1 MTKADTFDKA
11 TRLAMKGDLK
21 LYDEIVHSDY
31 ESMNQ
36 RVPVNKEMS
45 KSILSGI
52 GNLITVGPMQRI
64 YENEEFVC
72 IHRYSRVANTEIF
85 NSVMTAIIYK
95 NGKVVN
101 TQPVRKE
108 LITSLAKGKTGTGRI
123 TSDWIGEGEPIIFF
137 EWLVPLMVC

>member
-52 GNLITVGPMQRI
+52 GNLITVRPMQRI
-64 YENEEFVC
+64 CLKEEFVC
-72 IHRYSRVANTEIF
+72 IHCYFRVVNTKIF
-85 NSVMTAIIYK
+85 NSVMTAITCKY
-95 NGKVVN
+95 GKVVN
-101 TQPVRKE
+101 QQTVRKE
-108 LITSLAKGKTGTGRI
+108 L
-123 TSDWIGEGEPIIFF
+123 D
-137 EWLVPLMVC
+137 

>member
-52 GNLITVGPMQRI
+52 GNLITVGPMLRI

-72 IHRYSRVANTEIF
+72 IHRFSRIANKDVFYE
-85 NSVMTAIIYK
+85 VLTAITYE
-95 NGKVVN
+95 NRKVI
-101 TQPVRKE
+101 TQQMVRQE
-108 LITSLAKGKTGTGRI
+108 LDCDLS
-123 TSDWIGEGEPIIFF
+123 EGQD
-137 EWLVPLMVC
+137 

>member
-36 RVPVNKEMS
+36 RVPVNKEKS

-64 YENEEFVC
+64 YENEEFVR

-85 NSVMTAIIYK
+85 NSVMTAITYK

-101 TQPVRKE
+101 QQTVRKE
-108 LITSLAKGKTGTGRI
+108 LDYAPSEGQ
-123 TSDWIGEGEPIIFF
+123 DWNWEDYE
-137 EWLVPLMVC
+137 

>member
-1 MTKADTFDKA
+1 MNKAEAFDKA

-36 RVPVNKEMS
+36 QVPVNKEMS

-52 GNLITVGPMQRI
+52 GDLIKVGPMQKI
-64 YENEEFVC
+64 YESEEFVC
-72 IHRYSRVANTEIF
+72 IHRYSRVANADVF
-85 NSVMTAIIYK
+85 NSVMTAIKYK

-101 TQPVRKE
+101 QQTVREE
-108 LITSLAKGKTGTGRI
+108 LDYDPSQGQDWNWKDYELSLI
-123 TSDWIGEGEPIIFF
+123 HI
-137 EWLVPLMVC
+137 

>member
-85 NSVMTAIIYK
+85 NSVMTAITYK

-108 LITSLAKGKTGTGRI
+108 LDYTPSEGK
-123 TSDWIGEGEPIIFF
+123 DWNWENYE
-137 EWLVPLMVC
+137 

>member
-1 MTKADTFDKA
+1 MNKAEAFDKA

-36 RVPVNKEMS
+36 QVPVNKEMS

-52 GNLITVGPMQRI
+52 GDLITVGPIQKI
-64 YENEEFVC
+64 YESEEFFC
-72 IHRYSRVANTEIF
+72 IHRYSRVANADVF
-85 NSVMTAIIYK
+85 NSVMTAIKYK

-101 TQPVRKE
+101 HQTVREE
-108 LITSLAKGKTGTGRI
+108 LDYDPSEGQ
-123 TSDWIGEGEPIIFF
+123 DWNWEDYE
-137 EWLVPLMVC
+137 

>member
-1 MTKADTFDKA
+1 MNKAEAFDKA

-36 RVPVNKEMS
+36 QVPVNKEMS

-52 GNLITVGPMQRI
+52 GDLITVGPMQKI
-64 YENEEFVC
+64 YESEEFVC
-72 IHRYSRVANTEIF
+72 IHRYSRVANADVF
-85 NSVMTAIIYK
+85 NSVMTAIKYK

-101 TQPVRKE
+101 QQTVREE
-108 LITSLAKGKTGTGRI
+108 LDYDPSEGQ
-123 TSDWIGEGEPIIFF
+123 DWNWEDYE
-137 EWLVPLMVC
+137 

>member
-85 NSVMTAIIYK
+85 NSVMTAIKFKNAKVIYK
-95 NGKVVN
+95 QANWH
-101 TQPVRKE
+101 E
-108 LITSLAKGKTGTGRI
+108 LEEDP
-123 TSDWIGEGEPIIFF
+123 SDGQDWNWEDYE
-137 EWLVPLMVC
+137 

>member
-1 MTKADTFDKA
+1 MNKAEAFDKA

-36 RVPVNKEMS
+36 QVPVNKEMS

-52 GNLITVGPMQRI
+52 GDLITVRPMQKI
-64 YENEEFVC
+64 YESEKFVC

-85 NSVMTAIIYK
+85 NSVMTAITYK

-101 TQPVRKE
+101 QQTVREE
-108 LITSLAKGKTGTGRI
+108 LDYDPSEGQ
-123 TSDWIGEGEPIIFF
+123 DWNWEDYE
-137 EWLVPLMVC
+137 

>member
-1 MTKADTFDKA
+1 MTKAEAFDKA
-11 TRLAMKGDLK
+11 TRLAMKGDLN

-64 YENEEFVC
+64 YENEAFVC

-85 NSVMTAIIYK
+85 NSVMTAITYK

-101 TQPVRKE
+101 QQTVREE
-108 LITSLAKGKTGTGRI
+108 LDYDPSEGQ
-123 TSDWIGEGEPIIFF
+123 DWNWEDYE
-137 EWLVPLMVC
+137 

>member
-1 MTKADTFDKA
+1 MNKAEAFDKA

-36 RVPVNKEMS
+36 QVPVNKEMS

-52 GNLITVGPMQRI
+52 GDLITVGPMQKI
-64 YENEEFVC
+64 YESEKFVC

-85 NSVMTAIIYK
+85 NSVMTAITYK

-101 TQPVRKE
+101 QQTVREE
-108 LITSLAKGKTGTGRI
+108 LDYDPSEGQ
-123 TSDWIGEGEPIIFF
+123 DWKWEDYE
-137 EWLVPLMVC
+137 

>member
-1 MTKADTFDKA
+1 MTKAETFDKA

-85 NSVMTAIIYK
+85 NSVMTAITYK

-101 TQPVRKE
+101 QQTVREE
-108 LITSLAKGKTGTGRI
+108 LDYDPSEGK
-123 TSDWIGEGEPIIFF
+123 DWNWEDYE
-137 EWLVPLMVC
+137 

>member
-1 MTKADTFDKA
+1 MNKAEAFDKA
-11 TRLAMKGDLK
+11 TRLAMKGDLN

-52 GNLITVGPMQRI
+52 GNLITVGPMQKI
-64 YENEEFVC
+64 YENQEFVY

-85 NSVMTAIIYK
+85 NSVMTAITYK

-101 TQPVRKE
+101 QQTVREE
-108 LITSLAKGKTGTGRI
+108 LDYDPSEGQ
-123 TSDWIGEGEPIIFF
+123 DWNWEDYE
-137 EWLVPLMVC
+137 

>member
-1 MTKADTFDKA
+1 MTKAETFDKA

-52 GNLITVGPMQRI
+52 GNLITVGPMLRI

-72 IHRYSRVANTEIF
+72 IHRFSRIANKDVFYEVLTVITYE
-85 NSVMTAIIYK
+85 NR
-95 NGKVVN
+95 KVI
-101 TQPVRKE
+101 TQQMVRQE
-108 LITSLAKGKTGTGRI
+108 LDYDPSEGQ
-123 TSDWIGEGEPIIFF
+123 DWNWEDYE
-137 EWLVPLMVC
+137 

>member
-1 MTKADTFDKA
+1 MTKAETFDKA

-52 GNLITVGPMQRI
+52 GNLITVGPMKRI

-85 NSVMTAIIYK
+85 NSVMTAITYK

-101 TQPVRKE
+101 QQTVREE
-108 LITSLAKGKTGTGRI
+108 LDYDPSEGQ
-123 TSDWIGEGEPIIFF
+123 DWNWEDYE
-137 EWLVPLMVC
+137 

>member
-1 MTKADTFDKA
+1 MNKAEAFDKA

-36 RVPVNKEMS
+36 QVPVNKEMS

-85 NSVMTAIIYK
+85 NSVMTAIKYK

-101 TQPVRKE
+101 QQTVREE
-108 LITSLAKGKTGTGRI
+108 LVYDPSEGQ
-123 TSDWIGEGEPIIFF
+123 DWNWEDYE
-137 EWLVPLMVC
+137 

>member
-52 GNLITVGPMQRI
+52 GNLITVRLMQRI
-64 YENEEFVC
+64 YFKEEFVC
-72 IHRYSRVANTEIF
+72 IHRYSRVINTEIF
-85 NSVMTAIIYK
+85 NSVMTAITYK
-95 NGKVVN
+95 YWKVVN
-101 TQPVRKE
+101 QQTVRKE
-108 LITSLAKGKTGTGRI
+108 LDYG
-123 TSDWIGEGEPIIFF
+123 P
-137 EWLVPLMVC
+137 

>member
-52 GNLITVGPMQRI
+52 GNLITVGPMLRI
-64 YENEEFVC
+64 YGNEEFAC

-85 NSVMTAIIYK
+85 NSVMTAITYK

-101 TQPVRKE
+101 QQTVREE
-108 LITSLAKGKTGTGRI
+108 LDYDPSEGQ
-123 TSDWIGEGEPIIFF
+123 DWNWEDYE
-137 EWLVPLMVC
+137 

>member
-52 GNLITVGPMQRI
+52 GNLITVGPMLRI
-64 YENEEFVC
+64 HKTKSLYVF
-72 IHRYSRVANTEIF
+72 IA
-85 NSVMTAIIYK
+85 
-95 NGKVVN
+95 
-101 TQPVRKE
+101 TQELPIRKFS
-108 LITSLAKGKTGTGRI
+108 IQ
-123 TSDWIGEGEPIIFF
+123 
-137 EWLVPLMVC
+137 